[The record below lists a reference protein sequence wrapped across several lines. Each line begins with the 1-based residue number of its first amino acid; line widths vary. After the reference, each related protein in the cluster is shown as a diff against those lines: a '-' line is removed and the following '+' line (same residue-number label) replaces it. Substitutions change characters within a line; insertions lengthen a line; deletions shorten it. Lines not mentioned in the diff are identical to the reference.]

1 MLICWADSR
10 RLQSQCN
17 NIEDDDDIKLLLT
30 YIKKVQNIAEVGTL
44 PSNKIAP
51 STKGVVDGKK
61 VDINVRKWIYT
72 TS

>member
-1 MLICWADSR
+1 M
-10 RLQSQCN
+10 
-17 NIEDDDDIKLLLT
+17 
-30 YIKKVQNIAEVGTL
+30 QNIAEVGTL